1 METSGKV
8 SVPIAQKE
16 AYSWQQLG
24 GYLLAAL
31 LPAAV
36 FLARIKMAVP
46 GDHFFSLYVLAVILT
61 AWAGGWRPALLCT
74 VLAAVGG
81 RGEVRRL
88 HGFGDWLAYSV
99 FVATCLLICW
109 LAREVGKRR
118 AVQREL
124 LENRIRLAQA
134 LVAGKAW
141 LWEWNPATGEL
152 SRSPEA
158 KHLLPELAYIHTA
171 EQADEAM
178 HPDDRARITAGL
190 RQIWQTERE
199 YHDEFR
205 YVMPDG
211 MVRWFAMQANF
222 FPGETPAEDRI
233 SGLTMEI
240 TDRKRAE
247 ETLRQAEK
255 LSAAGR
261 MAATIAHEINNP
273 LESVLNALYLL
284 ERDIASSQTAGYL
297 GVARREA
304 SRIAHIVKQTLGFA
318 RETSAPQPVEVT
330 AVLEDVLT
338 LYSHK
343 LETNAVKVECRFEDR
358 GRVRAFPGELRQ
370 VFSNLVINAVE
381 AMGREGRLVLH
392 VYRSHNWRSGAAGV
406 RVSVADTG
414 PGISAGERRHLFE
427 PFFTTKGER
436 GTGLGLW
443 VTRGLVHKHGGS
455 IRLRSRSGVTKSG
468 TCFNVFFPTAA
479 LSWPAAE
486 RRQKA
491 A

>member
-8 SVPIAQKE
+8 PVPIAQKE

-46 GDHFFSLYVLAVILT
+46 GDHFFSLYVLAVIL
-61 AWAGGWRPALLCT
+61 
-74 VLAAVGG
+74 
-81 RGEVRRL
+81 
-88 HGFGDWLAYSV
+88 
-99 FVATCLLICW
+99 
-109 LAREVGKRR
+109 
-118 AVQREL
+118 
-124 LENRIRLAQA
+124 
-134 LVAGKAW
+134 
-141 LWEWNPATGEL
+141 
-152 SRSPEA
+152 
-158 KHLLPELAYIHTA
+158 
-171 EQADEAM
+171 
-178 HPDDRARITAGL
+178 TAGL

-297 GVARREA
+297 GVAGLGA
-304 SRIAHIVKQTLGFA
+304 SR
-318 RETSAPQPVEVT
+318 
-330 AVLEDVLT
+330 
-338 LYSHK
+338 
-343 LETNAVKVECRFEDR
+343 
-358 GRVRAFPGELRQ
+358 
-370 VFSNLVINAVE
+370 
-381 AMGREGRLVLH
+381 
-392 VYRSHNWRSGAAGV
+392 
-406 RVSVADTG
+406 
-414 PGISAGERRHLFE
+414 
-427 PFFTTKGER
+427 
-436 GTGLGLW
+436 
-443 VTRGLVHKHGGS
+443 
-455 IRLRSRSGVTKSG
+455 
-468 TCFNVFFPTAA
+468 
-479 LSWPAAE
+479 
-486 RRQKA
+486 
-491 A
+491 